1 MGIFGKWLGGGLGF
15 AVGGPIGGL
24 LGFLVGSMIDSTTVH
39 TSTYTAGTGRTSQ
52 GDFGMSLLVLVAAV
66 MKADGKVVKSEL
78 DYVKQFFVRQFG
90 QESAKQALLMLKDI
104 LKQLVVSMI
113 DSTTVHTTTYTAGT
127 ARTSQGDFGM
137 SLLVLVAAV
146 MKADGKVVKSELDY
160 VKQFFVSQF
169 GQESAKQALLM
180 LKDILKQ
187 DIPVRD
193 VCLQIKGNM
202 DYSSRLQLLH
212 LLFNLSLAD
221 SVIHPSEIQI
231 IESISSYLG
240 VNSNDFLSI
249 RNMFIPETDSSYK
262 ILEIDPSSSNEEVK
276 KAYRRMAMKYHPDKV
291 SHLGDD
297 IRKSADDKFAMV
309 NEAYEKI
316 KRERNI
322 N

>member
-15 AVGGPIGGL
+15 VMGGPIGGL
-24 LGFLVGSMIDSTTVH
+24 LGFLVGSMIDSTTVN
-39 TSTYTAGTGRTSQ
+39 TSTYTSGPVRTSQ

-104 LKQLVVSMI
+104 LKQ
-113 DSTTVHTTTYTAGT
+113 
-127 ARTSQGDFGM
+127 
-137 SLLVLVAAV
+137 
-146 MKADGKVVKSELDY
+146 
-160 VKQFFVSQF
+160 
-169 GQESAKQALLM
+169 
-180 LKDILKQ
+180 

-212 LLFNLSLAD
+212 LLFNVSLAD
-221 SVIHPSEIQI
+221 TFIDSSEIAI
-231 IESISSYLG
+231 IEKISSYLG
-240 VNSNDFLSI
+240 VASSDFLSI
-249 RNMFIPETDSSYK
+249 KNMFIPETDSSYK
-262 ILEIDPSSSNEEVK
+262 ILEIERSSSNDEVK
-276 KAYRRMAMKYHPDKV
+276 KAYRRVAMKYHPDKV

-297 IRKSADDKFAMV
+297 IRKSADEKFARV

-316 KRERNI
+316 KKERNM